1 VANKKYVVKLCAEER
16 ERLSALV
23 SKGKA
28 AAKTILKARILLK
41 ADQSEAGEG
50 WSDEMICKALDTNLS
65 MVTRV
70 RVKLVEVGL
79 DAVLTRK
86 KRSTPPIAPIF
97 DGAAQ
102 AQLIALACSE
112 PPAGHARWTIRLLA
126 NAVVEREIV
135 DHAHF
140 NTVGRALKKNS
151 LKPHLKEYWVIP
163 PKANAAFVAA
173 MEDTLEVYTR
183 THDATRPL
191 VCLDE
196 TSKQLVAETRTPVP
210 MRPGQPRPVNRGR
223 VSRPP
228 LRIHLALSAIG

>member
-1 VANKKYVVKLCAEER
+1 VANKKYIVKLGAEER
-16 ERLSALV
+16 ERLLALV

-41 ADQSEAGEG
+41 ADRSEVGEG
-50 WSDEMICKALDTNLS
+50 WTDERICEALDTNLS
-65 MVTRV
+65 LVARV
-70 RVKLVEVGL
+70 RIKLVEEGL

-135 DHAHF
+135 VAAHF
-140 NTVGRALKKNS
+140 NTVGRALKKTASN
-151 LKPHLKEYWVIP
+151 
-163 PKANAAFVAA
+163 
-173 MEDTLEVYTR
+173 R
-183 THDATRPL
+183 T
-191 VCLDE
+191 
-196 TSKQLVAETRTPVP
+196 
-210 MRPGQPRPVNRGR
+210 
-223 VSRPP
+223 
-228 LRIHLALSAIG
+228 